1 MDYNSIHRE
10 WVILSF
16 HEVAYAHYQVRWS
29 LDSSFILL
37 YISAYSY
44 YDDKHSNSSFSHYSD
59 VGALGAHHC
68 DVGALGAHH
77 LMEVVMNASNL
88 HIIVCSNSLICA
100 PTDKLLKYY
109 H

>member
-1 MDYNSIHRE
+1 MMININ
-10 WVILSF
+10 F
-16 HEVAYAHYQVRWS
+16 G
-29 LDSSFILL
+29 
-37 YISAYSY
+37 
-44 YDDKHSNSSFSHYSD
+44 HSNSSFSHYSD